1 MCSNLKI
8 VFFLLYYYLSSCVC
22 STTEINVI
30 WPYPPKNR
38 SISKVVSF
46 ATGAVI
52 VSPTA
57 TGCLSLCLWRGR
69 IPSGRLVN
77 AASSLESFRYQTDFN
92 VNVFFVVVFTCI
104 MHFLAGTL
112 NEKKLCHG
120 KPFCFHALSY
130 RRRKRI
136 YNTFGYLSKCVY
148 RKLKYSTVKGRQC

>member
-8 VFFLLYYYLSSCVC
+8 VFILHYYLSSCVC
-22 STTEINVI
+22 RSTEINVI

-57 TGCLSLCLWRGR
+57 TGCLSLCSWRGR

-77 AASSLESFRYQTDFN
+77 AASSLESRRYQMDFD
-92 VNVFFVVVFTCI
+92 VKVFFVVVFTRI

-112 NEKKLCHG
+112 NKKKLCHG
-120 KPFCFHALSY
+120 KPFYFHALSY
-130 RRRKRI
+130 RRRRRI
-136 YNTFGYLSKCVY
+136 YNTFEYLSKCVY
-148 RKLKYSTVKGRQC
+148 RKS